1 MVSPPVLSPKA
12 ELRVDEFARS
22 FKMGMTYINDWQR
35 AVLAVLRSGERLGN
49 G

>member
-12 ELRVDEFARS
+12 ELRVDEFAQS
-22 FKMGMTYINDWQR
+22 FKMGMTYINDWER
-35 AVLAVLRSGERLGN
+35 AVRAVLRSDERLCN